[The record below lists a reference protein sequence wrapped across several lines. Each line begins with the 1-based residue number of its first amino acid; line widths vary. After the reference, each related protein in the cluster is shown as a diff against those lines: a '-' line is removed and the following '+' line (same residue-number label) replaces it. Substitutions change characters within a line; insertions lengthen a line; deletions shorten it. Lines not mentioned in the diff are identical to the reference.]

1 MAATPK
7 QIKKEMKKCP
17 KKHPKM
23 IKEPLA
29 QEKKEM
35 KCIDKLEKMHKKYK

>member
-1 MAATPK
+1 
-7 QIKKEMKKCP
+7 
-17 KKHPKM
+17 M

>member
-1 MAATPK
+1 
-7 QIKKEMKKCP
+7 MKKP
-17 KKHPKM
+17 VSKSQERREAVNKKGKM
-23 IKEPLA
+23 IKEPLK

>member
-1 MAATPK
+1 MKFAAK
-7 QIKKEMKKCP
+7 DLKEHLKP
-17 KKHPKM
+17 YSKKHPKM
-23 IKEPLA
+23 IKEPLS

>member
-1 MAATPK
+1 MK
-7 QIKKEMKKCP
+7 KKEKLP
-17 KKHPKM
+17 KKKPKM

-35 KCIDKLEKMHKKYK
+35 KLIGKLGKMHKKYK